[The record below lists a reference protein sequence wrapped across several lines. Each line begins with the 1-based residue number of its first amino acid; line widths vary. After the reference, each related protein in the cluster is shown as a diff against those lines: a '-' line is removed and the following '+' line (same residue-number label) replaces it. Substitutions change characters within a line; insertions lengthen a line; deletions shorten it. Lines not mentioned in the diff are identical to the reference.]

1 MIYTDSTKLAMKIA
15 YKAHH
20 GQSDKSGVPYI
31 LHPIHVAEQMETEE
45 ECIVALLHDVV
56 EDSNITFEELQK
68 YFSTNVID
76 AIKLL
81 THDDEVDYMEYIQQL
96 KSNPIARK
104 VKIAD
109 LKHNSDITRLST
121 MTEKDWERTDKYH
134 KALEYLNE

>member
-109 LKHNSDITRLST
+109 LKHNSDITRSST

>member
-15 YKAHH
+15 YNAHH
-20 GQSDKSGVPYI
+20 GQSDKSGIPYI

-96 KSNPIARK
+96 KSNPIARN

-121 MTEKDWERTDKYH
+121 ITEKDLERTDKYH